1 MKARRP
7 PPTLAELLA
16 MPVRLDFA
24 QTCDLLGISETQGY
38 ALLKAARFP
47 IEPMPHSVTKRLF
60 ALSEVIRYFGFDPA
74 VLGPSSQVPA
84 A

>member
-1 MKARRP
+1 MTAKP
-7 PPTLAELLA
+7 PPTYAELLA

-38 ALLKAARFP
+38 KLLKAHAFP
-47 IEPMPHSVTKRLF
+47 IEPMPHVVTKRLY
-60 ALSEVIRYFGFDPA
+60 ALSEVIRYFGFDPKA
-74 VLGPSSQVPA
+74 SA

>member
-1 MKARRP
+1 MPAKRP
-7 PPTLAELLA
+7 PPTLAELQA

-24 QTCDLLGISETQGY
+24 QTCDLLGIGEAKGRK
-38 ALLKAARFP
+38 LLKAGRFP
-47 IEPMPHSVTKRLF
+47 VDPMPHCGLKRLF

-74 VLGPSSQVPA
+74 MLGPSSQVPA